1 MARIKNNFAMVG
13 ITGKV
18 GDIFV
23 YRQRNGKTI
32 VARTPNR
39 TAPLSQKQKDQ
50 TKRFKAAITYAQ
62 NALLDPSLKEYY
74 NDEAKRKTN
83 MSPYN
88 AAVADYLTAPVI
100 INVDTSQYT
109 GEATAQKITFEVENS
124 NKVISVKVS
133 IIAKNKSTIEEGIAT
148 LSKGKWTYSTT
159 SINTEKEGAKIII
172 NATDRP
178 GNTAKKEIVL

>member
-1 MARIKNNFAMVG
+1 M
-13 ITGKV
+13 T
-18 GDIFV
+18 
-23 YRQRNGKTI
+23 
-32 VARTPNR
+32 
-39 TAPLSQKQKDQ
+39 
-50 TKRFKAAITYAQ
+50 
-62 NALLDPSLKEYY
+62 
-74 NDEAKRKTN
+74 
-83 MSPYN
+83 
-88 AAVADYLTAPVI
+88 PVI